1 MTINLGRTPH
11 ILTLAFTKEN
21 RRKMYF
27 LNRNKILGTEQT
39 AIPKC
44 PSATAGENAVFITI
58 KSYEVLIFYSSLMAE
73 ILTNKLIFRLSHL
86 RKCSGSQIR
95 MFQPGEAN
103 QEENIKRDT
112 S

>member
-1 MTINLGRTPH
+1 MTINLGQTSH
-11 ILTLAFTKEN
+11 FITLVFTKEN

-27 LNRNKILGTEQT
+27 LNGNKILGTEQT
-39 AIPKC
+39 ASPKC

-58 KSYEVLIFYSSLMAE
+58 KRYEVLIFYSSLMAE
-73 ILTNKLIFRLSHL
+73 ILTELIFRLSHL
-86 RKCSGSQIR
+86 RKCSGTQIR

-112 S
+112 G